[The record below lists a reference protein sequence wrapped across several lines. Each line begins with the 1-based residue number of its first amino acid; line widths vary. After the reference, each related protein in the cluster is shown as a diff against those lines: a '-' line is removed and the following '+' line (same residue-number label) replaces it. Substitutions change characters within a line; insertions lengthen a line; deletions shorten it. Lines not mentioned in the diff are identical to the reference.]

1 MVKNVAYHS
10 KTLTV
15 LDNIMAVKNRV
26 ISKKQTYEQSIMKE
40 HTFKDFTGAEWQ

>member
-15 LDNIMAVKNRV
+15 LDNIMAFKNRV
-26 ISKKQTYEQSIMKE
+26 ISKEKIYEQSMMKE
-40 HTFKDFTGAEWQ
+40 FIGAERE